1 MSYLVG
7 NLETSPKG
15 LMKVQGLGATITL
28 PDPSTFFGTLHNLLP
43 AFSTSNNA
51 PVPASEVKD
60 AAATSGLTEEQIRAM
75 LAQQGRTV
83 DDSFMASL
91 PKWAL
96 PVGLAAVVGGFVLMR
111 KKG

>member
-1 MSYLVG
+1 MSYLAG
-7 NLETSPKG
+7 NMEAHSNGMMTRAS
-15 LMKVQGLGATITL
+15 LGATITL

-43 AFSTSNNA
+43 AFSTSNA

-75 LAQQGRTV
+75 LAQQGRKV

-96 PVGLAAVVGGFVLMR
+96 PVGLAAVVGGFILLR